1 MAFSTF
7 FAQSTTYTTTST
19 SSGDMNPGL
28 ALLYIALAVVYIVAF
43 WRIFTKAKQ
52 PGWASIIPIYN
63 LYIMLKVV
71 NRPGWWILL
80 YLIPGVNIIT
90 HLIVSIDLAKAF
102 GKSTAFGVVG
112 IWIFS
117 FVGYLILGYGDTQ
130 YKMPKRV

>member
-1 MAFSTF
+1 
-7 FAQSTTYTTTST
+7 
-19 SSGDMNPGL
+19 
-28 ALLYIALAVVYIVAF
+28 
-43 WRIFTKAKQ
+43 
-52 PGWASIIPIYN
+52 
-63 LYIMLKVV
+63 
-71 NRPGWWILL
+71 
-80 YLIPGVNIIT
+80 VNIIT